1 MKCIDWDYSSIS
13 SCRSFIIRPVA
24 DFRVAKRF
32 LKIKE
37 RGSFCPT
44 FFENANAFCIRR
56 CNLRLI
62 FFNDSF

>member
-37 RGSFCPT
+37 QGELLSFV
-44 FFENANAFCIRR
+44 FENANAFCIRR